1 MVPVDPLAVEPL
13 PVDPAPAEPLPDV
26 AAGASLPDGKA
37 SRSLRTTGA
46 SMVEDALRTNSPSSL
61 SLAITS
67 LLD

>member
-1 MVPVDPLAVEPL
+1 LLVDPLLVDPL
-13 PVDPAPAEPLPDV
+13 PEADF

>member
-1 MVPVDPLAVEPL
+1 VTAEPFVAEPLAAD
-13 PVDPAPAEPLPDV
+13 PVRAEPLPE
-26 AAGASLPDGKA
+26 PDLAPLSEGKA